1 MTPTQFL
8 IQIVLTFAAAFLG
21 AFLTRQTEQAKHL
34 RELRSTAYADFLRGF
49 ARVGRAQCDEMSQE
63 RREQEELDG
72 RTLVTDARSRIV
84 IYGGRDVVHAL
95 SQFVHAGT
103 QSLTPEGQKQFAR
116 LCALMRAETG
126 KEQVSPQDIGTVLF
140 E

>member
-8 IQIVLTFAAAFLG
+8 IQIVLTFSAAFLG
-21 AFLTRQTEQAKHL
+21 AFLTRRTEQAKHL

-49 ARVGRAQCDEMSQE
+49 AGVGRAQNDEMSRE

-72 RTLVTDARSRIV
+72 RMLVTDARARIV
-84 IYGGRDVVHAL
+84 IYGGRNVVHAL
-95 SQFVHAGT
+95 SQFVNVGMHT
-103 QSLTPEGQKQFAR
+103 LSPEGQKQFAG

-140 E
+140 G